1 MQGVAVVKAI
11 RCRLHSTLVVAGVE
25 NPLARICAQKEPVVS
40 PAGTGTEYRSTR
52 RVSWG
57 LVLLSS
63 EARHQGTRRNEKS
76 ADQSVREIRAAD
88 ESAFSS
94 NQRNSGDGHTL
105 QKDGA
110 CWVPRGRE
118 VCASTVVDTMGEV
131 VEPRP
136 ILRSVAACVS
146 RCVLRWLAGWAGCLC
161 NRDSCG
167 RTRKDRSCRCV
178 DGWRCHTAGRRGP
191 RVT

>member
-25 NPLARICAQKEPVVS
+25 ILWHASAHKRNPLFRRLAPALSTVRPEGS
-40 PAGTGTEYRSTR
+40 PGGSSCYR
-52 RVSWG
+52 G
-57 LVLLSS
+57 KAPGDPS
-63 EARHQGTRRNEKS
+63 ETKKT
-76 ADQSVREIRAAD
+76 ADQNVREIRAAN

-94 NQRNSGDGHTL
+94 NQRNAGDGHTL

-118 VCASTVVDTMGEV
+118 VCASAVVDTMGEV

-146 RCVLRWLAGWAGCLC
+146 RCVLRWPAGWAGCLC

-167 RTRKDRSCRCV
+167 RTRKDQSCRCV
-178 DGWRCHTAGRRGP
+178 DGWHCHTAGRRAP

>member
-25 NPLARICAQKEPVVS
+25 ILWHASAHKRNPLFRRRA
-40 PAGTGTEYRSTR
+40 PALSTRSTR

-57 LVLLSS
+57 LVLLS
-63 EARHQGTRRNEKS
+63 RQGTRGPFGTKKS
-76 ADQSVREIRAAD
+76 ADQNVREIRAAD

-94 NQRNSGDGHTL
+94 VRRAAGDGHTL
-105 QKDGA
+105 QKDGV

-118 VCASTVVDTMGEV
+118 VCASTVVDTMGEM
-131 VEPRP
+131 EPRP

-146 RCVLRWLAGWAGCLC
+146 RWLAGWAGCLC

-167 RTRKDRSCRCV
+167 RTRKDRSCRYV